1 MVFFGFTGESLYG
14 YFKSSVIGRGLGIQ
28 LEVVY
33 FPLSTGFKSIANITM
48 FVFIAAIAFYK
59 YDTYFFR
66 KKIVLLIVS
75 IISIYIL
82 FVVDSR
88 ATFTAALITLPF
100 LLVNKRNLYLIV
112 QSGWLLFP
120 LLSFLFLTFSQL
132 TSNFDFLTNNFSR
145 GASDDFQSLSGRA
158 DIWEAIL
165 VKYNKAPIEIIYGY
179 GANAQVYLNLLS
191 EYDYLF
197 AGMLGDTSKSVHSAA
212 YQIFIDKGLI
222 GIIIFMM
229 IMFKMIKQ
237 FNKLDKVGPALL
249 LPFLS
254 LLIITSTNVVINV
267 IDFKTLFLLLVIIS
281 SSNLLTQNNKIL

>member
-1 MVFFGFTGESLYG
+1 
-14 YFKSSVIGRGLGIQ
+14 
-28 LEVVY
+28 
-33 FPLSTGFKSIANITM
+33 M
-48 FVFIAAIAFYK
+48 F
-59 YDTYFFR
+59 
-66 KKIVLLIVS
+66 
-75 IISIYIL
+75 
-82 FVVDSR
+82 
-88 ATFTAALITLPF
+88 ITLPF